1 MKRFLIVL
9 LALTMIF
16 SLAACSGD
24 NDNPNASSS
33 SDIDVSA
40 PPSSNSDID
49 IAEGEQNW
57 PIDTFFF
64 MLPNASDKVDEV
76 IINEDQTVYNLMKT
90 EMTYD
95 AYAAYIKAME
105 AEGFVCDKPVGL
117 EGIQPADGFASW
129 SATKDGI
136 TVDAI
141 WTTDESTFRNTEY
154 DFTVSFSQQAA

>member
-9 LALTMIF
+9 LALAMML

-24 NDNPNASSS
+24 SDDPNASSS

-64 MLPNASDKVDEV
+64 MLPSASDKVDK
-76 IINEDQTVYNLMKT
+76 IDINEDETVYNLMKT

-95 AYAAYIKAME
+95 SYAAYIKAME
-105 AEGFVCDKPVGL
+105 AEGFVCANPVGL
-117 EGIQPADGFASW
+117 DGSQPADGFASW

-136 TVDAI
+136 TVDTV
-141 WTTDESTFRNTEY
+141 WSTDESALRKGEY
-154 DFTVSFSQQAA
+154 DFTVSFSKAAE